1 MNTTEK
7 LFHWMGVAL
16 LTTAILLSLF
26 EQLPPAS
33 VVRMLVAGSTLY
45 GVGVSRYMRRLE
57 QENHAL
63 RQPAAEGTSWV

>member
-7 LFHWMGVAL
+7 LFHWIGVAL
-16 LTTAILLSLF
+16 LTTAILLNLF

-33 VVRMLVAGSTLY
+33 MVRILVAGITLY

-57 QENHAL
+57 QENQAL
-63 RQPAAEGTSWV
+63 RRPAAVLPQ